1 MRKKVQDAADAARNA
16 QFEANY
22 LLNLSNVLD
31 RIYDRLNKINIL
43 PSNGFSIE
51 ISWSEWHSLEKILK
65 KEVGE
70 DCEGE

>member
-1 MRKKVQDAADAARNA
+1 MRTKVQDAADAARNA

-31 RIYDRLNKINIL
+31 RIHERLAMVDIV
-43 PSNGFSIE
+43 PSNGCSIE
-51 ISWSEWHSLEKILK
+51 FSRSEWRSLEKLLK
-65 KEVGE
+65 REVGE